1 MGYVKTVWVNGE
13 APAISADN
21 LNKLESQYDEAKSDI
36 DDVAADL
43 TTHETDTEA
52 HGRTG
57 GILPLTQLPALPE
70 NYVWRGNSSNRPEA
84 VSFDPSSAIPTG
96 VICMWSG
103 TLASIPSGWA
113 LCDGNNGTPNLLDRF
128 VVGVPTNGTNP
139 GATGGSTSKTTTGH
153 SHTNPNTGSSGSH
166 NHNINVSS
174 TGSAHIHSLTGLVNV
189 DIAGY
194 PGTPYWVNALST
206 ENDGTHGH
214 TASSGPGGAHAH
226 TQGNTGTNTD
236 TITDIRPK
244 YYALA
249 FIMKL

>member
-1 MGYVKTVWVNGE
+1 MGYVKTVWANGE

-43 TTHETDTEA
+43 TTHETDTDA

-57 GILPLTQLPALPE
+57 GVLPLTQLPALTE
-70 NYVWRGNSSNRPEA
+70 NYVWKGNSSNRPEA

-103 TLASIPSGWA
+103 TLAAVPSGWA

-153 SHTNPNTGSSGSH
+153 THTNPNTGSSGSH
-166 NHNINVSS
+166 NHNINVVDA
-174 TGSAHIHSLTGLVNV
+174 SAMAHSGARKLYEGVASGFYGYY
-189 DIAGY
+189 DIDDH
-194 PGTPYWVNALST
+194 PV
-206 ENDGTHGH
+206 HGH
-214 TASSGPGGAHAH
+214 SANSGYGGNHYH
-226 TQGNTGTNTD
+226 TQGNTGSSTD